1 MKKDRQK
8 QQVSEFQPDTLG
20 ELPMTIAGYSFW
32 GGMILTVL
40 SIAITIYLMTVA
52 GGDATKATEI
62 ASSVSMFSKGILGGV
77 VLMTLGSAWLFW
89 EEEIM
94 VGVNIIVSL
103 ALFFCPAWMPSVMS
117 LPTNVGVEAGYESIA
132 TGGKLYLGLALAI
145 LIGDISIRIRHR
157 MVHGTKADLLKYGNG
172 IKEEV
177 EKQNVLMGKCWQLP
191 YCRKF
196 VREKCP
202 IFHAKVTCWRE
213 LVGCMCE
220 EAVIRTA
227 MENKPVSKEALLSGA
242 AIPRNNKLTVSQ
254 KRDRC
259 KNCVIYNEHQ
269 KHKYKVAMPAV
280 VIGYILVYILLKA
293 PIADMI
299 NGMLNGFSNTVNKI
313 TVGAVKEVNTGD
325 YFTQFLVLAFVMVL
339 MAYTIKM
346 VEYALFKLKV

>member
-1 MKKDRQK
+1 MKQDRQK
-8 QQVSEFQPDTLG
+8 QQVSDFQPDTLG
-20 ELPMTIAGYSFW
+20 ELPMTIAGYGFW
-32 GGMILTVL
+32 GGMITLVL
-40 SIAITIYLMTVA
+40 SIAVTIYLMTVA
-52 GGDATKATEI
+52 GGDASKAPTI
-62 ASSVSMFSKGILGGV
+62 ANSISLFSKGIMIGV
-77 VLMTLGSAWLFW
+77 VAMVISSAWLYW

-94 VGVNIIVSL
+94 VAVNVIIAL
-103 ALFFCPAWMPSVMS
+103 ALFFSPAWLPSVLS
-117 LPTNVGVEAGYESIA
+117 VQTNVGVDAGYQSLA
-132 TGGKLYLGLALAI
+132 NGGKLYLGFALAI
-145 LIGDISIRIRHR
+145 LVADIALRIRAR
-157 MVHGTKADLLKYGNG
+157 MVHGTKADLLKYGKNV
-172 IKEEV
+172 KEEV
-177 EKQNVLMGKCWQLP
+177 EKQNILMGKCWQLP

-280 VIGYILVYILLKA
+280 VIGYALVYILLKA

-299 NGMLNGFSNTVNKI
+299 NGLLGGASNAVRGLTA
-313 TVGAVKEVNTGD
+313 GAIKEVNTGD
-325 YFTQFLVLAFVMVL
+325 YFTQFLVGAFVLVM
-339 MAYTIKM
+339 MAYTIKL
-346 VEYALFKLKV
+346 VEYALFKLKI